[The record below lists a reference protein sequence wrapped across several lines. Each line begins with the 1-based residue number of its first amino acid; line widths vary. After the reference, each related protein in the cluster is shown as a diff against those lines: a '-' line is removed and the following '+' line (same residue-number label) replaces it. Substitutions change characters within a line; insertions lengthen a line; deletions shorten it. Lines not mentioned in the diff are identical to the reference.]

1 MKRLTLLVTVST
13 LLSAGAAWA
22 APKKSCQEKC
32 EDFVIMC
39 VKQCQKGVMGEGG
52 SGNQSALNKCREA
65 CGKGKEK
72 CLNRCSQQK
81 QEEQQ

>member
-1 MKRLTLLVTVST
+1 MKKLVLFVMVSALLG
-13 LLSAGAAWA
+13 AGAAWA
-22 APKKSCQEKC
+22 APKKSCLEKC

-72 CLNRCSQQK
+72 CLKNCSRQK